1 MRFATLIIALLFLAA
16 CASKV
21 TTSSTTGSGKYS
33 EDLSGLRKMEPI
45 PADTSKV
52 TGTGNTDMKRN
63 PAIYLEPRHAVNQS
77 LDVVLDSIDRIH
89 LANGVV
95 DGYTIQLYSGVQR
108 DEALDVRKQVATV
121 LASDRCR
128 HAVCATQLPGAR
140 RKIYEPSRSTK
151 GLYDGEKIFSQ
162 RHYNPRPDCDQMTVK
177 TFRISLLRL
186 MKFR

>member
-33 EDLSGLRKMEPI
+33 EDLSGLRKIEPI

-52 TGTGNTDMKRN
+52 TGTGNTDLKRN

-121 LASDRCR
+121 LPQIDADMQFVQPNFRVR
-128 HAVCATQLPGAR
+128 AGKYMNRLEAQ
-140 RKIYEPSRSTK
+140 KDY
-151 GLYDGEKIFSQ
+151 
-162 RHYNPRPDCDQMTVK
+162 MTVK
-177 TFRISLLRL
+177 RYFPNAIIIPDRIAI
-186 MKFR
+186 K